1 MSDSEEMAK
10 LLEQETADFPAIVL
24 AETIPPREMKD
35 LRVIDRASDLRGWR
49 IEASIEGAICTIHTG
64 SLHDCIAELAY
75 RETLFASTGY
85 YE

>member
-1 MSDSEEMAK
+1 MSHRDEVAK
-10 LLEQETADFPAIVL
+10 LMEQETADFPAIVL
-24 AETIPPREMKD
+24 PETIPPREMKD

-49 IEASIEGAICTIHTG
+49 IEANIEGAIHTG

-75 RETLFASTGY
+75 QEKLFARTGY